1 MSPQSKVQSPQSA
14 EGGQPPVSSPTSSN
28 GPKSAMHSPQS
39 TVHSQEAGV
48 KRGETGIGIQHPVSS
63 IQHRASPITHYAS
76 RFTRYLGI
84 YAALWKNSVTR
95 EMIFKTN
102 FVLWIFV
109 ELLWFGLQ
117 LSFISVLYLHTDR
130 IGTWTKWQVVM
141 LIGASHFIQQL
152 FQAFFLIN
160 CANLS
165 ELVRTGKLDFLLLL
179 PVNTRFV
186 VSLRQVDL
194 GGFVNAGTA
203 LGVMAYAA
211 RQMHLAPTFGQV
223 LGFLVLCL
231 AGILIHYSLMLLLAS
246 ISFWTV
252 RAQGIVW
259 GYYNLF
265 QIARMPDEA
274 FRGLFKAFFTFA
286 VPMLLVAN
294 VPVRVLIDKLDRA
307 GPLLL
312 LLAMSGLCFALSE
325 WGWRVSVR
333 RYTSASS

>member
-1 MSPQSKVQSPQSA
+1 MESVEKKPMESGIEQQR
-14 EGGQPPVSSPTSSN
+14 VS
-28 GPKSAMHSPQS
+28 
-39 TVHSQEAGV
+39 
-48 KRGETGIGIQHPVSS
+48 VS
-63 IQHRASPITHYAS
+63 HYF
-76 RFTRYLGI
+76 RI

-95 EMIFKTN
+95 EMIFKSN
-102 FVLWIFV
+102 FLLWIIV

-117 LSFISVLYLHTDR
+117 LSFIGVLYLHTDH
-130 IGTWTKWQVVM
+130 IGTWTKWQVVA

-160 CANLS
+160 CTNLS

-186 VSLRQVDL
+186 VSFRQVDL
-194 GGFVNAGTA
+194 GAFVNALSA
-203 LGVMAYAA
+203 VGVMVYAV
-211 RQMHLAPTFGQV
+211 RQMQLAPSVVQV
-223 LGFLVLCL
+223 TGFLVLCL
-231 AGILIHYSLMLLLAS
+231 AGLIIHYSLMFLLAS

-274 FRGLFKAFFTFA
+274 FRGVFKAVFTFA
-286 VPMLLVAN
+286 VPMLLVSN
-294 VPVRVLIDKLDRA
+294 VPVRVLVSKLSSPA
-307 GPLLL
+307 PLALLL
-312 LLAMSGLCFALSE
+312 GMSVVCFLISE
-325 WGWRVSVR
+325 WGWRASVR